1 MAFDLEKL
9 EIKNSKKNQV
19 AKRLFICGPVP
30 VAWMAKANELKPS
43 ASQIG
48 LILWHLVGMKKDR
61 TVVLTNKKLQD
72 FHLSRVKK
80 YIGLRALEEVGL
92 VKVQWRQKA
101 NPIVTIIDI

>member
-1 MAFDLEKL
+1 MTFDFKKL
-9 EIKNSKKNQV
+9 GIKNSKK
-19 AKRLFICGPVP
+19 KEPEKCLFIRGPVP

-61 TVVLTNKKLQD
+61 TVVLTNKKLKD

-80 YIGLRALEEVGL
+80 YIGLRALEEAGL